1 MSRQPAKRPQM
12 DTELST
18 IPNAPASDR
27 SPVAKMQTLR
37 RDGSDPLTPE
47 RTPSLS
53 EMSEELGPSNLLLG
67 NATTADEAEQ
77 MTEAMPRKI
86 PSTHETMAAQT
97 STSKHDQ
104 KHTTSPAS
112 WTHALECTWPARL
125 PLPARFRDAMPSSTA
140 PPTLLRA
147 RSLPLPPRHPQR
159 LVVRVKIWNSLAPND

>member
-112 WTHALECTWPARL
+112 WTHALECTWPAWNQSPAAAMGAECLGGVTL
-125 PLPARFRDAMPSSTA
+125 PVWAQPWYALS
-140 PPTLLRA
+140 
-147 RSLPLPPRHPQR
+147 
-159 LVVRVKIWNSLAPND
+159 

>member
-1 MSRQPAKRPQM
+1 MDRQPAKRPQM
-12 DTELST
+12 DTKLST

-47 RTPSLS
+47 RTPSLA
-53 EMSEELGPSNLLLG
+53 EMSDELGPSNLLLG

-86 PSTHETMAAQT
+86 PSTHETMTTQT
-97 STSKHDQ
+97 STPKHDQ
-104 KHTTSPAS
+104 KQTTSPAS

-125 PLPARFRDAMPSSTA
+125 PPPARLRDAMPSSTA

-147 RSLPLPPRHPQR
+147 RSLPLPPRHPPR
-159 LVVRVKIWNSLAPND
+159 LVVRVKIWNSLPPND

>member
-1 MSRQPAKRPQM
+1 
-12 DTELST
+12 
-18 IPNAPASDR
+18 
-27 SPVAKMQTLR
+27 
-37 RDGSDPLTPE
+37 
-47 RTPSLS
+47 
-53 EMSEELGPSNLLLG
+53 MSEELGPSNLLLG

-112 WTHALECTWPARL
+112 WTHALECTWLARL
-125 PLPARFRDAMPSSTA
+125 PLPARFRDAMPFSTA

-147 RSLPLPPRHPQR
+147 RSLPYRPGTHLD
-159 LVVRVKIWNSLAPND
+159 S